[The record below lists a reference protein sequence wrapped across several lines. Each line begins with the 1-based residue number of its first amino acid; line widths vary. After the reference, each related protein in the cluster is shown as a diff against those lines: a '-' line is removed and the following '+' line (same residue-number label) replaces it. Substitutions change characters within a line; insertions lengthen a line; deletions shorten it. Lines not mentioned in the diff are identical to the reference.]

1 MSGLCMGLCIIFN
14 LRILRH
20 MPHAVDYMFDKKNNV
35 SNYVRRR
42 LCRRLRIKQ

>member
-20 MPHAVDYMFDKKNNV
+20 MPHAVDYMFDKKMMFV
-35 SNYVRRR
+35 IMSGGGSVFV
-42 LCRRLRIKQ
+42 